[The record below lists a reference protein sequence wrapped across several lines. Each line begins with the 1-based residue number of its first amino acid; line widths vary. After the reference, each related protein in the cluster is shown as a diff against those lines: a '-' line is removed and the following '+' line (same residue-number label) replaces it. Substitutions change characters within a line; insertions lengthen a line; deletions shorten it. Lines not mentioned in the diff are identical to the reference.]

1 MSDKDLSPLREQEI
15 LQKRNRELSILN
27 TIAEALNRSTDLDE
41 TLRVT
46 LAHVA
51 ELLDLHTGWIWLL
64 NDNSDTAYLAAAQ
77 HLPPALTK
85 KRERMEGS
93 CYCLDTFRSGDLDG
107 AANVNIITC
116 SRLKWLEQ
124 GTDGLRY
131 HASIPLYAH
140 SKELGV
146 LNVASQDWRELSS
159 EDLRLLYT
167 IGDMLSIAIERA
179 KLFNQSVQMGA
190 IEERNR
196 LAREIH
202 DTLAQGLTAI
212 TLQLETA
219 DAHLEK
225 NIDAKKLQHAIQKAL
240 RLSREN
246 LEEARRSVQDL
257 RAAPLENRTLA
268 EAIKSLTDP
277 FQSNSNARVFFRIT
291 GKNRPLPVRIET
303 GIYRII
309 QEALTN
315 IHKHASAREV
325 NLQLDITPDRVNLTI
340 KDDGKG
346 FDPDQI
352 SPGHFGLIGLRERT
366 KLLGGQ
372 LTLQSNP
379 GRGTLLEVSFPL

>member
-1 MSDKDLSPLREQEI
+1 
-15 LQKRNRELSILN
+15 
-27 TIAEALNRSTDLDE
+27 LDE

-85 KRERMEGS
+85 KRKRMEGS

-146 LNVASQDWRELSS
+146 LNVASQDWREVSC

-167 IGDMLSIAIERA
+167 IGDMLSIAIERV

-225 NIDAKKLQHAIQKAL
+225 INDAKKLQHAIQKAL

-268 EAIKSLTDP
+268 EAIKSLIDP
-277 FQSNSNARVFFRIT
+277 FQSNSNARVIFQIT
-291 GKNRPLPVRIET
+291 GENRPLPVRIET

-340 KDDGKG
+340 KDDGMG